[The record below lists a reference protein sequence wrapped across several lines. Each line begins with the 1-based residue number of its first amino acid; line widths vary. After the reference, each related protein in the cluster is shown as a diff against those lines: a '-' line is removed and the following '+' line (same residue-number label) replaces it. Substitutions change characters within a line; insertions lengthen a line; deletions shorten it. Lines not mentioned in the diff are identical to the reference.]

1 MKNKLILALIIC
13 SSFTYAEN
21 SEERF
26 EELKDTIQKVDIL
39 NEAKSGPNKIEYECQ
54 QCITE
59 LEINDAINLDGEE
72 VEMERTMF
80 SGGSKDNE
88 FIIRRTKDSPD
99 TVTIKFKER
108 YRSCKKTVAHS
119 NPLSGQ
125 IGFSCLISTTEYR
138 EDSITLDFSDRK
150 LEGDSEVI
158 KVRLVKLD
166 SRNKGFIN
174 ASFKDQGGRGI
185 SSSRGGKFLFFG
197 TKYSLD

>member
-1 MKNKLILALIIC
+1 MKKNLIIALITF
-13 SSFTYAEN
+13 STLAYGES
-21 SEERF
+21 SEEKF
-26 EELKDTIQKVDIL
+26 EELKNTVHKVDIL
-39 NEAKSGPNKIEYECQ
+39 NEAKTGPNKIDYECQ
-54 QCITE
+54 QCLTE
-59 LEINDAINLDGEE
+59 LEVEGAVSLDSEE
-72 VEMERTMF
+72 VELERTMF
-80 SGGSKDNE
+80 SGGKRDNE
-88 FIIRRTKDSPD
+88 FVIRRTKDSPD
-99 TVTIKFKER
+99 QVTVKFKER

-150 LEGDSEVI
+150 LEGESEVV

-174 ASFKDQGGRGI
+174 ASFKDQAGRGI

-197 TKYSLD
+197 TKYNLE